1 MAYGPV
7 DRLDDR
13 SGHRLHDLVRHRL
26 HDRFGHRLHELVDTR
41 LHELVGTRHGVRHG
55 GGEPARVRTLLRLR
69 AAAREEA
76 QGQQPAEEQHHLYR
90 ATPRRPA
97 RRARVDGC
105 AGSGGCGHLG

>member
-1 MAYGPV
+1 MLRGLMAYGPV
-7 DRLDDR
+7 DRL
-13 SGHRLHDLVRHRL
+13 
-26 HDRFGHRLHELVDTR
+26 HDRFGHRPHD
-41 LHELVGTRHGVRHG
+41 LVGTRRGVRHG
-55 GGEPARVRTLLRLR
+55 GGEPARVRTLLRFR

-105 AGSGGCGHLG
+105 VGSGGCGHLG